1 MKPQSS
7 FLSDL
12 RWSDYVLAH
21 DGDGRIEQLW
31 QAAGAKRRVV
41 YVMAEGFDPRTITG
55 LRRFLA
61 SGTFE
66 HVLIIAIALPATKHD
81 LALKLAGENIAE
93 RTALVTKHNA
103 QLVTIPYPQ
112 VSEPRAAGKRIAHS
126 LIQAGHFADAH
137 HVVLDVSAMPTS
149 IYFAL
154 AGGILAHCEQA
165 GKGQEVQIVVCDNP
179 SMDAAITNVGTAAAD
194 AIGGFSNGLDL
205 EAGSKQVRIWAPVLG
220 HGEAVALRAIRD
232 RLEAREICPVLPFPA
247 ADPRRGDDLA
257 LGYRQLLFEEMQ
269 VNAGDIIYADERN
282 PFDLYRTLSRLNAKF
297 TETLRPLGEVKV
309 ILSAHSSKLLSLGVL
324 LAAYEHGLPVVSAPP
339 TTWSLAP
346 DFDREQLSKHDHLV
360 CLWIDGSP
368 YR

>member
-1 MKPQSS
+1 MKAQSS
-7 FLSDL
+7 FPSDL

-21 DGDGRIEQLW
+21 DGDDIEQLW
-31 QAAGAKRRVV
+31 QAACAKRQAV
-41 YVMAEGFDPRTITG
+41 YIMAEGFDPRTITG

-61 SGTFE
+61 SGAYDK
-66 HVLIIAIALPATKHD
+66 VRVIAIALPPTKHE
-81 LALKLAGENIAE
+81 LALKLASENIAE
-93 RTALVTKHNA
+93 RTELIAKHDA
-103 QLVTIPYPQ
+103 ELVTIPYPQ
-112 VSEPRAAGKRIAHS
+112 VSEPRAAGQRIAHS
-126 LIQAGHFADAH
+126 VIQAGHFTGAH

-154 AGGILAHCEQA
+154 AGGVLAHCEKS
-165 GKGQEVQIVVCDNP
+165 GECQEIQIVVCDNP

-194 AIGGFSNGLDL
+194 AINGFTNGLDL

-220 HGEAVALRAIRD
+220 HGEGLALRAIRD

-247 ADPRRGDDLA
+247 GDPRRGDDLA

-269 VNAGDIIYADERN
+269 VNPGDIIYADERN

-297 TETLRPLGEVKV
+297 AETLRPLGEVKV

-324 LAAYEHGLPVVSAPP
+324 LAAYEHHLPVVSAPP
-339 TTWSLAP
+339 TTWSLSP

-360 CLWIDGSP
+360 CLWIEGSP

>member
-7 FLSDL
+7 FHSDL
-12 RWSDYVLAH
+12 RWNDYVLAH
-21 DGDGRIEQLW
+21 DGDGSIEQLW
-31 QAAGAKRRVV
+31 KAAGAGRRVV

-61 SGTFE
+61 SGTYE
-66 HVLIIAIALPATKHD
+66 KVRVVALALPPTKHE
-81 LALKLAGENIAE
+81 LALKLAAENIAE
-93 RTALVTKHNA
+93 RTALIAKHGA
-103 QLVTIPYPQ
+103 ELVTVPYPQ
-112 VSEPRAAGKRIAHS
+112 VSEPRAAGQRIAHTVILGGYFS
-126 LIQAGHFADAH
+126 DAH

-149 IYFAL
+149 IHFAL
-154 AGGILAHCEQA
+154 AGGILAHCEKA

-179 SMDAAITNVGTAAAD
+179 AMDAAITNLGTAAAD
-194 AIGGFSNGLDL
+194 AINGFTNGLDL

-220 HGEAVALRAIRD
+220 AGEAVALKAIRD

-247 ADPRRGDDLA
+247 ANPRRGDDLA

-269 VNAGDIIYADERN
+269 ANPGDIIYADERN

-297 TETLRPLGEVKV
+297 TETLKPLGEVKV

-339 TTWSLAP
+339 TGWALSA
-346 DFDREQLSKHDHLV
+346 DFDREQLGKHDQLV